1 MRKEKKMMC
10 RKYSNLC
17 YLLIMAIALVTVM
30 SVSLVKA
37 EKVIESDVDALHSDT
52 ITPHDESE
60 DNEPVEEQAE
70 EDVIEEIKL
79 LIVGMADEK
88 DAMKVNEALW
98 KCDGVEGV
106 EVSYKDAK
114 ATIKAYV
121 EEISYIE
128 IINAIEDAG
137 FTVAIEE

>member
-1 MRKEKKMMC
+1 MMC

>member
-10 RKYSNLC
+10 KKYSNLG
-17 YLLIMAIALVTVM
+17 YLLIMAIAFVTVM

-37 EKVIESDVDALHSDT
+37 EKAIESDVDAPHSDT
-52 ITPHDESE
+52 IKPHDESE

-70 EDVIEEIKL
+70 EDVIENVEL
-79 LIVGMADEK
+79 LIEGMIDDK
-88 DAMKVNEALW
+88 DAMKAKEALW
-98 KCDGVEGV
+98 KCNGVEGV
-106 EVSYKDAK
+106 EVSFKDAK

-137 FTVAIEE
+137 FTVVIEE

>member
-10 RKYSNLC
+10 RKYSNLG

-37 EKVIESDVDALHSDT
+37 EMVIESDVDALHSDT
-52 ITPHDESE
+52 IAPHDESE

-70 EDVIEEIKL
+70 DDVIEEIKL

-98 KCDGVEGV
+98 KCDGVESV

-128 IINAIEDAG
+128 IITAIEDAG
-137 FTVAIEE
+137 FTVVIEE

>member
-1 MRKEKKMMC
+1 MRKEKKAFC
-10 RKYSNLC
+10 KKYRNLG
-17 YLLIMAIALVTVM
+17 YLLIVAIALVGVM
-30 SVSLVKA
+30 SVSLVTA
-37 EKVIESDVDALHSDT
+37 EKAIESDVDTLYSDT
-52 ITPHDESE
+52 IKPHDEPEDSE
-60 DNEPVEEQAE
+60 SIEEQAE
-70 EDVIEEIKL
+70 EDVIENIKL
-79 LIVGMADEK
+79 LIVGMTDEK

-128 IINAIEDAG
+128 IITAIEDIG
-137 FTVAIEE
+137 FTAVIKE

>member
-1 MRKEKKMMC
+1 MRKEKKMIC
-10 RKYSNLC
+10 VKYS

-37 EKVIESDVDALHSDT
+37 EKAIESDVDALHSDT
-52 ITPHDESE
+52 IKPHDESE
-60 DNEPVEEQAE
+60 DHESVGEQAE
-70 EDVIEEIKL
+70 EDVIENIKL
-79 LIVGMADEK
+79 LIVGMTDEK
-88 DAMKVNEALW
+88 DAMKANEALW

-121 EEISYIE
+121 EEISYSE
-128 IINAIEDAG
+128 IITAIEEIG
-137 FTVAIEE
+137 FTVVIEE